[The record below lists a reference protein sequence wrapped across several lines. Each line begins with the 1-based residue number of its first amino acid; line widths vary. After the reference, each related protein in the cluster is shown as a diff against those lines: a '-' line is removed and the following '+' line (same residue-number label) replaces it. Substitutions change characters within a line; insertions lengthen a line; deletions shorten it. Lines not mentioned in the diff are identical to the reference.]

1 MILRKKILVNGQG
14 NPQLR
19 YVMIA
24 RLMSPDVSLAE
35 FGSFRGRLFPM
46 PKYAGM
52 DKFINLGLRYNRTR
66 NSKAA
71 AENISKQLSDAYSK
85 SLLRLYGH
93 DTSVYDID
101 ANYKRKHQIEDSF
114 YLDPFEYSKGHSR
127 DMFLGAVAGNAK
139 VIYGKRY
146 ARLDEYEKLHLAFGS
161 GLVRDII
168 TNTNMLALPHDAVT
182 AMSKYGYHYGL
193 DGYMGGLQKA
203 IDLEAGLFISTK
215 GKKSV
220 IGEMVNEPYEQMM
233 NFNKGG
239 RDAETP
245 LQFVQGQNKR
255 AKELCVN

>member
-1 MILRKKILVNGQG
+1 
-14 NPQLR
+14 
-19 YVMIA
+19 
-24 RLMSPDVSLAE
+24 
-35 FGSFRGRLFPM
+35 
-46 PKYAGM
+46 
-52 DKFINLGLRYNRTR
+52 
-66 NSKAA
+66 
-71 AENISKQLSDAYSK
+71 
-85 SLLRLYGH
+85 
-93 DTSVYDID
+93 
-101 ANYKRKHQIEDSF
+101 
-114 YLDPFEYSKGHSR
+114 
-127 DMFLGAVAGNAK
+127 MFLGAVAGNAK

-203 IDLEAGLFISTK
+203 KDIEAGLLISTK